1 MSLLHVTTPKAAWP
15 VPKGL
20 KAEAR
25 QTLLYKP
32 IVSDAVL
39 QTQKDDSSTEG

>member
-1 MSLLHVTTPKAAWP
+1 MSLPPKRHGQYQ
-15 VPKGL
+15 KGL

-25 QTLLYKP
+25 QTLLYKL